1 MHIRDEVKEI
11 TTRTGDV
18 PRNIEQ
24 FTHNKDI
31 IVAVKTQF
39 MLNYNYSPSFSE
51 CYHIIYNNLKIPDR
65 CLSKSCQNLAK
76 FANRNR
82 RYMYCS
88 RKCSDTDKQRNK
100 KIQDKRKDSNIDYKK
115 VHEKVVAT
123 KNVVGDDGLNVHQR
137 TSLVAMTTRNE
148 NYEYWYETTLKGIQ
162 NRSPESRIVSSKKR
176 EDTLFDRYGV
186 CHFGGGYSNLKNVML
201 NEKSFMCQGYEDVAL
216 YELVFKRHIPVDD
229 IEDCVRFKKH
239 KFNYKDNEGNSKNY
253 YPDIFIKSM
262 NLYIE
267 VKSSYWLSKDTNI
280 ELKKNSIIEAGF
292 LYERI
297 IYDKDDIIKEA
308 RSYFNRQYI

>member
-1 MHIRDEVKEI
+1 
-11 TTRTGDV
+11 
-18 PRNIEQ
+18 
-24 FTHNKDI
+24 
-31 IVAVKTQF
+31 